1 MQGLGQSRTECP
13 AACLAERRCSMNMHV
28 SFLLAFRGEEFSA
41 KGFLWSSDVGFFLVI
56 YTFPLQFGLLSS

>member
-41 KGFLWSSDVGFFLVI
+41 KGFLWSSDVGFF
-56 YTFPLQFGLLSS
+56 